1 MLSFD
6 LEIQT
11 GKVLQWDRQCS
22 FQRLGI
28 APSQL
33 EAEDAKLHLRKVI
46 THKIKMEN
54 SFIDVWEG
62 PQPENKWA

>member
-1 MLSFD
+1 MEFRILSFD

-11 GKVLQWDRQCS
+11 GKVSQWDRQCS

-33 EAEDAKLHLRKVI
+33 GHLPTQNKLHRAFSLC
-46 THKIKMEN
+46 MN
-54 SFIDVWEG
+54 
-62 PQPENKWA
+62 